1 MMSYPYAFLFDLDG
15 TLAETAP
22 DLVGAMNHVLHQH
35 NIDPVPTTHVRDMI
49 GGGARVILE
58 RGLAFNHIKWDDEK
72 LDTATEELVAYYYDH
87 IADASHLFD
96 GVQDC
101 LQTIQQAGF
110 GCAVVTNKRYGLAEK
125 LLTALQIDG
134 YFQTLIGGDSL
145 PTRKPEPDMLQ
156 QAATD
161 LDTPIANCLMI
172 GDSEA
177 DTKAAQAAGMA
188 CLCVDFGYSRT
199 PVTELGAQAII
210 SHYDEFWPAAKRCLP
225 ALKTQINL

>member
-1 MMSYPYAFLFDLDG
+1 MSYPYAFLFDLDG

-58 RGLAFNHIKWDDEK
+58 RGLAFNQIEWSAEK
-72 LDTATEELVAYYYDH
+72 LDTATEELVAYYNDH

-96 GVQDC
+96 GVVDC
-101 LQTIQQAGF
+101 LQTIQQAGL
-110 GCAVVTNKRYGLAEK
+110 GCAVVTNKRYGLAKK
-125 LLTALQIDG
+125 LLAALQIDG

-145 PTRKPEPDMLQ
+145 PTRKPDPDMLH
-156 QAATD
+156 QAAVD
-161 LDTPIANCLMI
+161 LSTPIANCLMI

-199 PVTELGAQAII
+199 PVSELGAQAVI
-210 SHYDEFWPAAKRCLP
+210 SHYDEFWPAVKSCLP
-225 ALKTQINL
+225 DIEAFLQT